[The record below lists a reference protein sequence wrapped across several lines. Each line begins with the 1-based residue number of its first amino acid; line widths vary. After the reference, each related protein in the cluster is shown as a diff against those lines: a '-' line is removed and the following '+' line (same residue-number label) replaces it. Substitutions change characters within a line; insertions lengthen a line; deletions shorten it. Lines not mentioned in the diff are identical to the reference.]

1 MSWTGRNE
9 VPWFIQ
15 PRAEEAEERPHGGCS
30 SSQGVNVTATGPEGM
45 AWGCIR
51 GGSVWGLGK
60 GSSPEGGGHGTGCP
74 GQWAQSHA
82 AGVQG
87 AFGQGSQTYGLDFGW
102 WCV

>member
-74 GQWAQSHA
+74 GQWAQPQ
-82 AGVQG
+82 VLE
-87 AFGQGSQTYGLDFGW
+87 FRERLDSALRHR
-102 WCV
+102 V